1 MKTKNA
7 LLDYQLTDTLEMNY
21 SKKPSILDAVKGV
34 LLARPIKDFNLYPLS
49 SFVLEDALVVM
60 GNSDLSK
67 IKHLY
72 ILDAVS
78 ESFQFYCIHSIQKE
92 KRPSN
97 GKKVNDSFRYKRL
110 TPA

>member
-21 SKKPSILDAVKGV
+21 SKKPDVLDAVKSV

-60 GNSDLSK
+60 GNSDLGK

-72 ILDAVS
+72 ILDAIS
-78 ESFQFYCIHSIQKE
+78 ESFQFYRIHSIHQE
-92 KRPSN
+92 RGFQN
-97 GKKVNDSFRYKRL
+97 GRKPNNSFKLKRL
-110 TPA
+110 APA